1 VLTRPDDLSEERI
14 GAELAAG
21 WDFAAQSLSYLPVGF
36 GSHHWLATDP
46 AGQQL
51 FLIVHDL
58 PAMLRSQLDTAD
70 AAYGRLRATFECAV
84 SLRRDENLE
93 FVVAPAPA
101 AGGMVVRRL
110 SQRYS
115 MAVCP
120 YLADCEPGRAGT
132 FTAEDRPAVLKLLIA
147 LHGAAPR
154 VAPQRCDLELQ
165 NADGLRAAMAST
177 GRAWRTGRYG
187 ERARALLAR
196 HAAGV
201 TALMTAYSELAD
213 DVSSRPERFVVT
225 HGEPGP
231 WNVVKTPAGFV
242 IVDWDFVQLAPPER
256 DLWELAEADRSVL
269 AAYTSATGTVI
280 DNGALALFR
289 MWYDL
294 SEIAGYIQLFR
305 GAHDDTDDSAE
316 SWKNLEYFL
325 RPAERWPQLQLV
337 ALRAADL
344 ERQEDVGEAPEQREE
359 PDPDQKEQRPCGEFL
374 LGDPEAE
381 QDL

>member
-1 VLTRPDDLSEERI
+1 VFTRPHDLSDERI

-21 WDFAAQSLSYLPVGF
+21 WDFAAPSLSYLPVGF

-46 AGQQL
+46 AGRQL

-58 PAMLRSQLDTAD
+58 PAMLRSQLDTVD
-70 AAYGRLRATFECAV
+70 AAYGRLRAAFECAV
-84 SLRRDENLE
+84 SLHRDENLE
-93 FVVAPAPA
+93 FVVAPVPA

-120 YLADCEPGRAGT
+120 YLADSEPGHAGA
-132 FTAEDRPAVLKLLIA
+132 FTAED
-147 LHGAAPR
+147 
-154 VAPQRCDLELQ
+154 
-165 NADGLRAAMAST
+165 
-177 GRAWRTGRYG
+177 
-187 ERARALLAR
+187 R

-231 WNVVKTPAGFV
+231 WNVVKTPAGLV

-256 DLWELAEADRSVL
+256 DLWELAEADRSLL

-294 SEIAGYIQLFR
+294 SEIAGYIELFR

-325 RPAERWPQLQLV
+325 RPAERWPQLQLL
-337 ALRAADL
+337 ALGAADL
-344 ERQEDVGEAPEQREE
+344 ERQENVGEAPEQREE
-359 PDPDQKEQRPCGEFL
+359 PDPDQK
-374 LGDPEAE
+374 
-381 QDL
+381 